1 MIDLRRC
8 PRLLWVVKFEYTQEI
23 SSTLGML
30 IGEWWVTNTVNFLEH
45 VSLLCIKLSSW
56 KRKRKS
62 NSRFFFLKFEQV
74 LKIYWSKGIFY
85 NTKLH
90 SFDLTIWE
98 LFRDTGGFNWALRNW
113 IIKRFELYWL
123 EKGTH
128 VPLSSLDRSVSDA
141 LNVLFSQIT
150 SINHQLTDLHRGNLI
165 RLYLTRTTR
174 GRSHAL
180 GKPSRGQRT
189 WSNAWNAYKLNN
201 TTRDFISSYQKM
213 LAKDKK
219 EVKKNYK
226 KVEKKSL
233 IKEKKKGVYQEVV
246 KANFWF

>member
-1 MIDLRRC
+1 M
-8 PRLLWVVKFEYTQEI
+8 
-23 SSTLGML
+23 
-30 IGEWWVTNTVNFLEH
+30 
-45 VSLLCIKLSSW
+45 
-56 KRKRKS
+56 
-62 NSRFFFLKFEQV
+62 KFEQV

-90 SFDLTIWE
+90 SFDLTLRD

-113 IIKRFELYWL
+113 IIKRFELHSL
-123 EKGTH
+123 LKNTD
-128 VPLSSLDRSVSDA
+128 VPFSHLDQSVSDA

-150 SINHQLTDLHRGNLI
+150 SINHQLSDLKRANLI

-189 WSNAWNAYKLNN
+189 WSNAWNAKKLNN
-201 TTRDFISSYQKM
+201 TTRDFISSYQKI
-213 LAKDKK
+213 LQKDKK
-219 EVKKNYK
+219 EIKKNYK

-233 IKEKKKGVYQEVV
+233 VKEKKKGVQQEIV
-246 KANFWF
+246 KTDFWF